1 MKKTVLMM
9 AVALMTACSGQV
21 NDGSTADSEPLQTDT
36 SKPLRLAVAGVT
48 HGHVGEVA
56 GRVGRGDFEVVGVS
70 EENDAYRADNALSS
84 KVPATVF
91 YKSLTEM
98 LDQTK
103 PEVVAAYGSIKDHL
117 AVVEAAA
124 PRGIDVMVEK
134 PLAASYK
141 DALRILELAK
151 QYNIKVVTNY
161 ETTWYSTNH
170 YAKQLVEEGKIGEVR
185 RINVHDGHQG
195 PFEIGCEPRF
205 TDWLCDPELN
215 GGGAV
220 MDFGCYGA
228 DIVTWLRR
236 GERPQSVYAILQQ
249 NKPDKYPKVD
259 DDATIVLQYPGM
271 TAQIMGSWCWPWNR
285 KDMYI
290 YGDNGYI
297 FQRTGTRMDTLI
309 GDELS
314 TDVDVPKLQQPFN
327 DAFRYL
333 KAVVRGD
340 IEMQPYDL
348 GGLENNVIVVE
359 ILEAAKKSAATGT
372 RVELSM

>member
-1 MKKTVLMM
+1 M
-9 AVALMTACSGQV
+9 AAALISACSGKV
-21 NDGSTADSEPLQTDT
+21 NDGSKADEEPLQVDT
-36 SKPLRLAVAGVT
+36 SQPLRLAVAGVT

-56 GRVGRGDFEVVGVS
+56 GRIGRGDFEVVGVS
-70 EENDAYRADNALSS
+70 EENDTYRTNNALSS
-84 KVPATVF
+84 KVSPEVF

-134 PLAASYK
+134 PLAATYE
-141 DALRILELAK
+141 DALRIKQLAQ
-151 QYNIKVVTNY
+151 QYGIKVVTNY

-170 YAKQLVEEGKIGEVR
+170 YAKQLVDEGKIGEVR

-195 PFEIGCEPRF
+195 PFEINCEERF
-205 TDWLCDPELN
+205 TDWLCDPVLN

-228 DIVTWLRR
+228 DIVTWIRK
-236 GERPQSVYAILQQ
+236 GERPQSVYAVLQQ

-271 TAQIMGSWCWPWNR
+271 TAQIMASWCWPWNR

-290 YGDNGYI
+290 YGDKGYI

-309 GDELS
+309 GEDLS
-314 TDVDVPKLQQPFN
+314 TDVSVPKLEQPYD

-340 IEMQPYDL
+340 IKMQPYDL

-359 ILEAAKKSAATGT
+359 ILEAAKMSAATGT
-372 RVELSM
+372 RVVLPL

>member
-1 MKKTVLMM
+1 MKKVIMMM
-9 AVALMTACSGQV
+9 AVAMMTACNGKVDNALNNESAASPID
-21 NDGSTADSEPLQTDT
+21 NSN
-36 SKPLRLAVAGVT
+36 PLRLAVAGVT

-56 GRVGRGDFEVVGVS
+56 SRVGRGDFVVVGVS
-70 EENDAYRADNALSS
+70 EENDTYRADNPLSS
-84 KVPATVF
+84 KVASEVF

-134 PLAASYK
+134 PLAATLE
-141 DALRILELAK
+141 DALRIQQLAQ
-151 QYNIKVVTNY
+151 QYGIKVVTNY

-170 YAKQLVEEGKIGEVR
+170 YAKQLIDEGKIGEMR
-185 RINVHDGHQG
+185 RINVQDGHQG
-195 PFEIGCEPRF
+195 PFEINCEPRF
-205 TDWLCDPELN
+205 TDWLCDPVLN

-228 DIVTWLRR
+228 DIVTWLRK
-236 GERPQSVYAILQQ
+236 GERPQSVYAVLQQ

-259 DDATIVLQYPGM
+259 DDATITLQYPGM
-271 TAQIMGSWCWPWNR
+271 TAQVMASWCWPWNH
-285 KDMYI
+285 KDMTI

-297 FQRTGTRMDTLI
+297 YQRTGTRMDTLI
-309 GDELS
+309 GEEFS
-314 TDVDVPKLQQPFN
+314 TDVDVPKLEQPYN

-340 IEMQPYDL
+340 IQMLPYDL
-348 GGLENNVIVVE
+348 GALENNVLVVE
-359 ILEAAKKSAATGT
+359 ILEAAKKSALTG
-372 RVELSM
+372 RSIEL